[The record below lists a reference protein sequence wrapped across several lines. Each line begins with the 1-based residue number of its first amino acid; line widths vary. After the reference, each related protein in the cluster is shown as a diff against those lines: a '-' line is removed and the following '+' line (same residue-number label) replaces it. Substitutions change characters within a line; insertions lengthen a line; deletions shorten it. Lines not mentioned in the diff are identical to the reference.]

1 VVSDYMKLIG
11 YWMNDL
17 REPDLPLPQELVGE
31 MPAPDREAV
40 CKYFNSAQVF
50 ESYRGYSWC
59 RFHCGVEYKAMGF
72 REFTD
77 GTWAWPEGLA
87 HYVHVHNVILPD
99 EFIRSAKEN
108 SPKVHDGTPAN
119 LDFWVNWARR
129 YRSED
134 LRKRLERAL
143 NAARAAEQ
151 ELIRAMQAT
160 ALSQPIGKE
169 RCIYRGCL
177 DLAVVGRK
185 FCPQHDPG
193 YQLHVRARTNAL
205 YDLSQLPELI

>member
-1 VVSDYMKLIG
+1 MKLIG

-31 MPAPDREAV
+31 MSAPDREAV
-40 CKYFNSAQVF
+40 CRYLNSAQVF

-59 RFHCGVEYKAMGF
+59 RFRCGVEDKAMGF

-87 HYVHVHNVILPD
+87 HYIQVHNVILPD

-108 SPKVHDGTPAN
+108 SPKVHDRTPAN
-119 LDFWVNWARR
+119 LDFWFDWARR
-129 YRSED
+129 HRSED

-143 NAARAAEQ
+143 NSARAAEQ
-151 ELIRAMQAT
+151 ELIRGMDAT
-160 ALSQPIGKE
+160 YLAQGVGKE
-169 RCIYRGCL
+169 KCISRGCFN
-177 DLAVVGRK
+177 LALAGRK
-185 FCPQHDPG
+185 FCALHLPE
-193 YQLHVRARTNAL
+193 YQIQIRYRTAQL
-205 YDLSQLPELI
+205 YELCFHPELI